1 MLAPK
6 RLTMTEKHTL
16 NSTKNYHMGSLQEPR
31 MGTDHCNAYPEGTP
45 LRKLLMHNESFGCL
59 LYDYLSKF
67 CLWRK
72 CHGVLSEV
80 GEVTVIS

>member
-1 MLAPK
+1 MDNCY
-6 RLTMTEKHTL
+6 TL
-16 NSTKNYHMGSLQEPR
+16 NSTKNYHTGSLQSLGWEL
-31 MGTDHCNAYPEGTP
+31 TICNALYPEGTP

-72 CHGVLSEV
+72 CHGFLKS